1 MLMLIKGKEL
11 NQLTIQKNLNT
22 SYVNV
27 NHYSLAVK
35 GMLNLTF
42 KYILC

>member
-1 MLMLIKGKEL
+1 MA
-11 NQLTIQKNLNT
+11 NLNT

-27 NHYSLAVK
+27 N
-35 GMLNLTF
+35 LTEEDVPDDDGIF

>member
-1 MLMLIKGKEL
+1 MQDYKI
-11 NQLTIQKNLNT
+11 NLNT

-27 NHYSLAVK
+27 N
-35 GMLNLTF
+35 LTIDEGVLIRDKF

>member
-1 MLMLIKGKEL
+1 MLMLITAGIL
-11 NQLTIQKNLNT
+11 VVVDGILDLNT

-27 NHYSLAVK
+27 NQTMEVFINRIEEL
-35 GMLNLTF
+35 F

>member
-1 MLMLIKGKEL
+1 MLMLITSGVAEIIL
-11 NQLTIQKNLNT
+11 PLDDLNT

-27 NHYSLAVK
+27 NLKSVK
-35 GMLNLTF
+35 DAKEAIQKF